1 MQRLFDWTVG
11 ILLATVSLVTGVV
24 ALVST
29 FVMWMVALGAMA
41 LAFGVPLIIILLLL
55 MLLQ

>member
-29 FVMWMVALGAMA
+29 FVMWVVAAGAMV